1 MNRAQQLVRRF
12 NEALINGNWVTNTH
26 FKGVLNDLSFKEAT
40 TSYKS
45 LNSIALLTYHIN
57 YYIAGVLEVFKG
69 NDLTIR
75 DKYSFDMPA
84 ISTEEQWIDLRKT
97 LIQNAQEF
105 ASYLSELSDAQMEA
119 PFVDEKYGD
128 YNRNMNGMIEHC
140 YYHLG
145 QIILLKKLLRS

>member
-1 MNRAQQLVRRF
+1 MNQAQQLASRF
-12 NEALINGNWVTNTH
+12 NEALINGKWVTNTH
-26 FKGVLNDLSFKEAT
+26 FKDVLSDVSFKEAT
-40 TSYKS
+40 TSYKT

-75 DKYSFDMPA
+75 DQYSFDMPA
-84 ISTEEQWIDLRKT
+84 ITTETQWTDLRDT

-105 ASYLSELSDAQMEA
+105 ASHLSKLSDAQIEA
-119 PFVDEKYGD
+119 PFVAKKYGN

-145 QIILLKKLLRS
+145 QLVLIKKLLRT

>member
-1 MNRAQQLVRRF
+1 MNQAQQLASRF
-12 NEALINGNWVTNTH
+12 NEALINGKWVTNTH
-26 FKGVLNDLSFKEAT
+26 FKDILSDVSFKEAT
-40 TSYKS
+40 TSYKT
-45 LNSIALLTYHIN
+45 LNSIALLTFHIN

-75 DKYSFDMPA
+75 DKYSFDMPELT
-84 ISTEEQWIDLRKT
+84 TEKQWIVLRDT

-105 ASYLSELSDAQMEA
+105 ASYLSKLTDAEIEA
-119 PFVDEKYGD
+119 PFVEEKYGN

-145 QIILLKKLLRS
+145 QLALIKKLLRA